1 MEVKFF
7 HLHCTV
13 VHKKSGVIIHK
24 HSIKAPIRDR
34 IRVQQRETSQEL
46 ISHEPNQTKQNMI

>member
-13 VHKKSGVIIHK
+13 VHKKSGVIIINTQLK
-24 HSIKAPIRDR
+24 LRLEIEYEYSRGRPRR
-34 IRVQQRETSQEL
+34 NL
-46 ISHEPNQTKQNMI
+46 YPMNQIKQNKI